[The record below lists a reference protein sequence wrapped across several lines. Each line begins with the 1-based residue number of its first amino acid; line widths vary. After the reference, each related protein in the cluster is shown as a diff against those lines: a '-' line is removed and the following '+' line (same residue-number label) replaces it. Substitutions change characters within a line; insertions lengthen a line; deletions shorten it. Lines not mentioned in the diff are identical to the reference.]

1 MHADPT
7 LIFLVSSMAAL
18 IYKSYLI
25 LVIYLQ
31 IDLLYIISFSISIV
45 GFLPALPDKN
55 IIIHI
60 FNKVQKIIQ
69 CQKL

>member
-1 MHADPT
+1 
-7 LIFLVSSMAAL
+7 MAAL

-25 LVIYLQ
+25 LVIYLR
-31 IDLLYIISFSISIV
+31 IDLFYIISFPTSIV
-45 GFLPALPDKN
+45 GFLPLLPNEN
-55 IIIHI
+55 ITIHI